1 MVIYL
6 HGFAS
11 SSQSGKATFLGKRFR
26 EKGERFLAPDLNQPD
41 FSTLTITRMLEQT
54 RALID
59 AEPEPVA
66 LIGSSLGAFVSVSAA
81 AMWPERIKSLVLMA
95 PALDL
100 RDLGGEQLAAW
111 KESGQMTVFHFAYG
125 RVMQVGYALYEDAQR
140 YDTFNAQVP
149 MPVLIFQG
157 RRDTVVSPATVEAW
171 SRARPNVR
179 LRMLDDD
186 HQLAGSLDEIW
197 EEMSRFGNVEV
208 WKSGSL

>member
-1 MVIYL
+1 VVIYL

-11 SSQSGKATFLGKRFR
+11 SSQSGKATFLGRR
-26 EKGERFLAPDLNQPD
+26 LRAKGERFLAPDLNLPD

-59 AEPEPVA
+59 AEPEPVT
-66 LIGSSLGAFVSVSAA
+66 LIGSSLGAFVAVNAA
-81 AMWPERIKSLVLMA
+81 ALWPERIKSLVLMA

-111 KESGQMTVFHFAYG
+111 KASGTMAVFHFAYG
-125 RVMQVGYALYEDAQR
+125 RVLQVGYALYEDAQR
-140 YDTFNAQVP
+140 YDTFNAQVN

-157 RRDTVVSPATVEAW
+157 RRDTIVSPTTVEAW

-179 LRMLDDD
+179 LTMLDDD
-186 HQLAGSLDEIW
+186 HQLGASLEPMW
-197 EEMSRFGNVEV
+197 RELETFLTST
-208 WKSGSL
+208 

>member
-1 MVIYL
+1 VVIYL

-11 SSQSGKATFLGKRFR
+11 SSQSGKATFLGGRLR
-26 EKGERFLAPDLNQPD
+26 ANGERFLAPDLNLPD
-41 FSTLTITRMLEQT
+41 FSTLPITRMLEQT
-54 RALID
+54 RALIE
-59 AEPEPVA
+59 AEREPVT
-66 LIGSSLGAFVSVSAA
+66 LVGSSLGAFVAVNAA

-111 KESGQMTVFHFAYG
+111 KASGTMAVFHFAYG
-125 RVMQVGYALYEDAQR
+125 RILPVGYALYEDAQR
-140 YDTFNAQVP
+140 YDTFNATVG

-171 SRARPNVR
+171 SGARPNVR

-186 HQLAGSLDEIW
+186 HQLGASLETMW
-197 EEMSRFGNVEV
+197 RELEAFLTST
-208 WKSGSL
+208 